1 MKVEIPSCYAR
12 LVVLMGGGAA
22 GLFRFIFVFALF
34 SDESYTFIITENTK
48 KLEG

>member
-12 LVVLMGGGAA
+12 LVVLMGGAA